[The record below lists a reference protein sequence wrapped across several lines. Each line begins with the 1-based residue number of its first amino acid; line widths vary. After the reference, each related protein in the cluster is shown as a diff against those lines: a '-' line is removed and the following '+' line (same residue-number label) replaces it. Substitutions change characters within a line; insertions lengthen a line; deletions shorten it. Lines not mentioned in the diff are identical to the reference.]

1 MDDLEVSLGTAD
13 ESGVGGKDER
23 FRRITAIWIAV
34 LAVMLAIAG
43 LGGENAAETAVYNNI
58 LASDT
63 FAWYQAKN
71 VRQTVYELA
80 ADELQYVLANERGQL
95 DTQTVIE
102 LEARLDDYRAT
113 IARYESEPDPV
124 DPSNPLKGEGK
135 RELLNQAFHYQAQR
149 DLALAQDPNFDYAA
163 VLYQIA
169 IVLASVAIVA
179 ASRLLVTISG
189 LLGFLATLLAVNGF
203 LSIVTL
209 PL

>member
-1 MDDLEVSLGTAD
+1 MDAAAEDGAGE
-13 ESGVGGKDER
+13 KDER
-23 FRRITAIWIAV
+23 FRRLTAIWIAV
-34 LAVMLAIAG
+34 LAVMLAVAG

-80 ADELQYVLANERGQL
+80 ADELQYVLANERDQL
-95 DTQTVIE
+95 NAQMATA

-113 IARYESEPDPV
+113 ISRYDSEPDPA
-124 DPSNPLKGEGK
+124 DPNNPLKGEGK
-135 RELLNQAFHYQAQR
+135 RELLNQAIHYQAQR
-149 DLALAQDPNFDYAA
+149 DLALAKDPNFDYAA

-169 IVLASVAIVA
+169 LVLASVAILA

-189 LLGFLATLLAVNGF
+189 ILGFLATLLTVNGF